1 MEEGYK
7 YRAFVSYS
15 RSDASAARLLQR
27 RLETYVLPSASR
39 ALQPGVRF
47 DRRPIRPVFRDE
59 DELVPGQD
67 LPGRIRDGLKS
78 SEYLIVICSPAAHR
92 SEWVEREVLDFVQL
106 GGRDRILAIVVA
118 GEPETAKRGLPS
130 ELECLPDALISG
142 PGGEGTPTDQG
153 EELLW
158 VDWRARGAGDR
169 KTFLRIV
176 ASLLALQSL
185 DQLIQRDAR

>member
-39 ALQPGVRF
+39 ALRPGVRF

-67 LPGRIRDGLKS
+67 LPGRIRDGLQS

-92 SEWVEREVLDFVQL
+92 SEWVQKHGLEFIQL
-106 GGRDRILAIVVA
+106 GRRDRILAIVVD
-118 GEPETAKRGLPS
+118 GEPETARRGLPS
-130 ELECLPDALISG
+130 DLECLPKALISDFR
-142 PGGEGTPTDQG
+142 GEGTPAGQS

-158 VDWRARGAGDR
+158 
-169 KTFLRIV
+169 
-176 ASLLALQSL
+176 
-185 DQLIQRDAR
+185 